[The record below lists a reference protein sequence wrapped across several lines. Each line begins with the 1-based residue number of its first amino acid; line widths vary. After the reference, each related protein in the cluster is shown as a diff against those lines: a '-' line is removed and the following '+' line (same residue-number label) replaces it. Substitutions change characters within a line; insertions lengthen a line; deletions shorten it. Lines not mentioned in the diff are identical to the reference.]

1 MKEKITCAETRSVP
15 TELSEGEQ
23 TTMFQA
29 AFAKETNFFRRLW
42 NRVRPLPV
50 AEEGSM
56 RFCEEQAIQANA
68 QKRAD
73 SEQRTQSTTAARG
86 RRREYEIL

>member
-1 MKEKITCAETRSVP
+1 MITAKTRSML

-29 AFAKETNFFRRLW
+29 AFAKETNFFRRRW
-42 NRVRPLPV
+42 NRIRPLPE
-50 AEEGSM
+50 AEEVSM

-73 SEQRTQSTTAARG
+73 SEQR
-86 RRREYEIL
+86 EK

>member
-1 MKEKITCAETRSVP
+1 MESNTTAASGRRREYEILRGISDS
-15 TELSEGEQ
+15 SEGEE
-23 TTMFQA
+23 A
-29 AFAKETNFFRRLW
+29 RRFRTEGKI
-42 NRVRPLPV
+42 RPLPE

-73 SEQRTQSTTAARG
+73 SEQR
-86 RRREYEIL
+86 EK